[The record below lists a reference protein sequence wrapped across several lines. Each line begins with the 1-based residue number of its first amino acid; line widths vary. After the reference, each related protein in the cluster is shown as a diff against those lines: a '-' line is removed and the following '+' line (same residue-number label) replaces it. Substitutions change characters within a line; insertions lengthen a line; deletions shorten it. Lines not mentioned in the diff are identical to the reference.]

1 MYFLYN
7 DKTSNKVK
15 VFASSKYSYY
25 DLERKG
31 VDLCGQFGRKDYATH
46 WADYKNGKNY
56 RKRTQVVSAIITH
69 NE

>member
-25 DLERKG
+25 DLQKRG
-31 VDLCGQFGRKDYATH
+31 VDLCGQFGREDYATH
-46 WADYKNGKNY
+46 WADYKNGK
-56 RKRTQVVSAIITH
+56 ITEKEH
-69 NE
+69 RWFLRL